1 MIHLLLTDGAWQFQ
15 TEAIDAAIELDA
27 SERDWYQKDML
38 NAFNRYAYYRYKQ
51 IRDCVNTR
59 KCKHMTVNKVRAN
72 LKDEAKLAFTVR
84 LLKISPEEI
93 NYIVDFADEHLEY
106 IK

>member
-1 MIHLLLTDGAWQFQ
+1 MLLSDKAWQFD
-15 TEAIDAAIELDA
+15 TEAIDTAIALHA

-38 NAFNRYAYYRYKQ
+38 NAFTRYAYYRYKQ

-59 KCKHMTVNKVRAN
+59 KCKHMTVDKVRAN
-72 LKDEAKLAFTVR
+72 LNDDAKLAFTVK
-84 LLKISPEEI
+84 LLRISREEI
-93 NYIVDFADEHLEY
+93 NYIVNFADKHLEY